1 VTRSSARP
9 GTLSSAARPGT
20 PSSAARPGTPPV
32 ALSIAGSD
40 SGGGAGIQADLRTF
54 AALGVFG
61 TTAITAVT
69 AQNTLEVRAV
79 HSLPPD
85 MVTAQ
90 VRAVT
95 DDLHVAA
102 VKTGMLADEKIV
114 IAVAELA
121 EEGRLPNLVVDP
133 VLVASTG
140 AALATAPSVDAY
152 RTRLLPLASVITPN
166 LHEASRLVGQEI
178 ATLDEQRSAARELG
192 SLSGAA
198 VVVKGGHAAAGCG
211 ADAVDV
217 VWDGSRLYELRQPRV
232 DTINNHGS
240 GCSFSSAIAAGL
252 ASGRSTPDAIA
263 AANAYVHRAILG
275 GARWRLGGG
284 HGPLDHFVPP

>member
-1 VTRSSARP
+1 VT
-9 GTLSSAARPGT
+9 G
-20 PSSAARPGTPPV
+20 GTPPV

-79 HSLPPD
+79 HPLPPD

-95 DDLHVAA
+95 DDLRVAA

-114 IAVAELA
+114 TAVAELA
-121 EEGRLPNLVVDP
+121 EEGGLPNLVVDP

-140 AALATAPSVDAY
+140 APLASEPSVDAY
-152 RTRLLPLASVITPN
+152 RSRLLLLARVITPN
-166 LHEASRLVGQEI
+166 LHEASRLLSQKL
-178 ATLDEQRSAARELG
+178 ATLDDQRGAARELG
-192 SLSGAA
+192 SLTGAV
-198 VVVKGGHAAAGCG
+198 VVVKGGHAADGCG

-217 VWDGSRLYELRQPRV
+217 VWDGSRLYELRRPRI

-252 ASGRSTPDAIA
+252 ATGRSTADAIA
-263 AANAYVHRAILG
+263 AANAYVHRAIES

-284 HGPLDHFVPP
+284 HGPLDHFAAP

>member
-1 VTRSSARP
+1 M
-9 GTLSSAARPGT
+9 
-20 PSSAARPGTPPV
+20 TPPV
-32 ALSIAGSD
+32 VLSIAGSD
-40 SGGGAGIQADLRTF
+40 SGGGAGIQADLRTC

-79 HSLPPD
+79 HALPPE
-85 MVTAQ
+85 MVEAQ
-90 VRAVT
+90 IRAVT

-114 IAVAELA
+114 TIVAELA
-121 EEGRLPNLVVDP
+121 EEGCLPNLVVDP

-152 RTRLLPLASVITPN
+152 LARLLPLAQVITPN
-166 LHEASRLVGQEI
+166 LHEAGRLLGRTV
-178 ATLDEQRSAARELG
+178 ATLDDQRDAARDLG
-192 SLSGAA
+192 SLTGTV
-198 VVVKGGHAAAGCG
+198 VVVKGGHAALGSG
-211 ADAVDV
+211 ADAVDI
-217 VWDGSRLYELRQPRV
+217 VWDGSRGYELRRPRV

-252 ASGRSTPDAIA
+252 AAGRSTVDAIA
-263 AANAYVHRAILG
+263 AANEFVHRAIVG
-275 GARWRLGGG
+275 GADWQLGGG
-284 HGPLDHFVPP
+284 HGPLNHFSTG